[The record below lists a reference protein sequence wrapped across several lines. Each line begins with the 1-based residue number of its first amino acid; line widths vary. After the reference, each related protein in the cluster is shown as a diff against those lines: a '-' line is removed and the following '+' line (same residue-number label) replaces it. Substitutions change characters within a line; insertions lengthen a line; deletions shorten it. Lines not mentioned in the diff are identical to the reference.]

1 MIRRSLG
8 VALWSLVGLLA
19 CFLGALNGLVGTQA
33 GRTLLARIGSAAIQS
48 AISGSIQVGEVR
60 GSLLTGVVLTDVRI
74 LDPDSTL
81 VALLPRAEL
90 GYNPIDFAAGR
101 IVFME
106 VRLDRP
112 VINIVQHAN
121 GTTNFAELLRLNA
134 KDTVT
139 VKPLGPAGPRSL
151 ILLRNVQIDDGS
163 LTLRLQKHGNV
174 GANEEVESSGGEDGR
189 YRVRRFEH

>member
-48 AISGSIQVGEVR
+48 AISGIIDVGEVR

-74 LDPDSTL
+74 LDPDSTS
-81 VALLPRAEL
+81 VAWLPRAEL

-106 VRLDRP
+106 VRLERP

-121 GTTNFAELLRLNA
+121 GKTNFTELLRLDV
-134 KDTVT
+134 KDTVK
-139 VKPLGPAGPRSL
+139 VAPLGPAGPRSL

-174 GANEEVESSGGEDGR
+174 SSENEEIEYSGE
-189 YRVRRFEH
+189 